1 MKALKKKKKLKM
13 YEHGGVHGDPP
24 KKKSKT
30 ARIMGLPSQ
39 RVYTGIVPKARQ
51 DFSDPSK
58 FGEQYH
64 GEGDLVGPR
73 LNKHTYSGLKRQG
86 KKIRRPVDPTKRGSK
101 GGKAPRPAKGKK

>member
-1 MKALKKKKKLKM
+1 MKALKKKKKL
-13 YEHGGVHGDPP
+13 YQHGGKTDPP
-24 KKKSKT
+24 KGQKNKSKK
-30 ARIMGLPSQ
+30 AKVMGLPSQ

-86 KKIRRPVDPTKRGSK
+86 KKIRRPVDPTKRGKK
-101 GGKAPRPAKGKK
+101 GGTGARPAGKK